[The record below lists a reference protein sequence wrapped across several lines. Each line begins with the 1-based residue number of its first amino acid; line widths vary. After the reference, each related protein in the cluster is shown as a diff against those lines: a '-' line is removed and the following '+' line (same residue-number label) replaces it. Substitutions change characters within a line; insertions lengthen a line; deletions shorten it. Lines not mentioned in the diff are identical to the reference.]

1 LWGGFLAEIIGEYGG
16 MTGGGDLSPEYVYGV
31 PYSTWMGWSE
41 YHQQE
46 YLTDYYRTE
55 TQQYYY
61 TGEEPAAHKYILA
74 YQKVGEGYDFLREE
88 GWETLT
94 DYGQEKISDLFGYL
108 AVLGVIYVATRK

>member
-16 MTGGGDLSPEYVYGV
+16 MTGGGDLSPEYLYGV
-31 PYSTWMGWSE
+31 PYETWISFTDT
-41 YHQQE
+41 QKNQ
-46 YLTDYYRTE
+46 YLRDYYRTE
-55 TQQYYY
+55 EQMYYY
-61 TGEEPAAHKYILA
+61 QGEEPAAHKYILIG
-74 YQKVGEGYDFLREE
+74 QKAEEGYDYLRNE